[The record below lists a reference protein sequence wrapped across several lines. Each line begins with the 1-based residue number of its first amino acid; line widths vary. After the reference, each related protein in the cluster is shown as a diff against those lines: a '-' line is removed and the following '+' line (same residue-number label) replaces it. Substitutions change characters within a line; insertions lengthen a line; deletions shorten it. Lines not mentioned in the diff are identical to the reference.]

1 MEDRTGQALP
11 GAPPMENRTGQAWK
25 IGGGGSKKV
34 EKNKFSELGLPGVE
48 IVGAPLETL
57 FTLSRA
63 P

>member
-1 MEDRTGQALP
+1 MELWQVRAQNSP
-11 GAPPMENRTGQAWK
+11 RNWPK
-25 IGGGGSKKV
+25 HKGGKSGVGEGVKKV